1 MHDKPIVLTLAFSNH
16 EQAQHVLEAYHEAM
30 GFGGSVGVT
39 HPAHPAVIVDDVF
52 TPDPT
57 PEYNETPAAE
67 VDERGVPYHPD
78 FHSGSKKISK
88 GAWNRRKG
96 HDRAAADAYEASYL
110 TAKSPHADTSG
121 GLAGTQTTPYANAPA
136 APTVSAPEP
145 TLQDFQNLWTRL
157 CGEGKVFMTDQQ
169 HIERNW
175 GGHPMSPTFY
185 DPALRKQAYDYL
197 MTCAY
202 RQ

>member
-30 GFGGSVGVT
+30 GFGGSIGVT
-39 HPAHPAVIVDDVF
+39 HPAPPPQPDNTPPVEDD
-52 TPDPT
+52 DD
-57 PEYNETPAAE
+57 E
-67 VDERGVPYHPD
+67 VDGRGVPYHPD
-78 FHSGSKKISK
+78 FHSGSKKQSK

-110 TAKSPHADTSG
+110 TADTSG
-121 GLAGTQTTPYANAPA
+121 GLAGTQTTPYVNAPA
-136 APTVSAPEP
+136 TPTASAPEP
-145 TLQDFQNLWTRL
+145 TLQDFQNLWARL
-157 CGEGKVFMTDQQ
+157 CGENKVFMTDQQ